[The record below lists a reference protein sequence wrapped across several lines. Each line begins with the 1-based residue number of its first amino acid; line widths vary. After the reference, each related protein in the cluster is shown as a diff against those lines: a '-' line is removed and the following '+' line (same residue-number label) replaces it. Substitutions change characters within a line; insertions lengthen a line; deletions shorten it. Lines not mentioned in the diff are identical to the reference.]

1 MKKWTIALITASLA
15 GTLLAGCGDEPRK
28 EAKLEDI
35 CAAYKAQLDGV
46 LSDTKMTDQD
56 RINMI
61 PRLSGYASCKDSV
74 GTGGLTIGEQPT
86 GGPPVGAVNRDAD
99 QRSQATQSGK

>member
-35 CAAYKAQLDGV
+35 CAAYKAQLDN
-46 LSDTKMTDQD
+46 LIADSSKSEQD
-56 RINMI
+56 KINML
-61 PRLSGYASCKDSV
+61 PRLSGYSACKDSV
-74 GTGGLTIGEQPT
+74 GTGGLVVPEA
-86 GGPPVGAVNRDAD
+86 GGAAAPSAAINRDA
-99 QRSQATQSGK
+99 QLRSQSAAPK

>member
-35 CAAYKAQLDGV
+35 CAAYKAQLDN
-46 LSDTKMTDQD
+46 LISDTSMTEQD
-56 RINMI
+56 KQNML
-61 PRLSGYASCKDSV
+61 PRLSGYSACKDSV
-74 GTGGLTIGEQPT
+74 GTGGLVLTETP
-86 GGPPVGAVNRDAD
+86 GASSPSASINREAN
-99 QRSQATQSGK
+99 QRSQSAGGN